1 MQNENIS
8 NEEKE
13 KIIGGLKEHFD
24 RVVRGLTDQ
33 MNFELRRR
41 DEDIK
46 KLEKRLK
53 DNENE
58 LIGKEREIGR
68 LKELEEMGNNSSKG
82 Q

>member
-1 MQNENIS
+1 
-8 NEEKE
+8 
-13 KIIGGLKEHFD
+13 
-24 RVVRGLTDQ
+24 

-68 LKELEEMGNNSSKG
+68 LKEL
-82 Q
+82 